1 MYLRLFNIEFYVP
14 ADIAVRTLIL
24 LMYVRTQRMFYL
36 KKTRQN
42 VLPVLF
48 SLERE
53 SITSLYE
60 RATYVRTSYKNEITQ
75 WRYYYVRT
83 NEEILLALCLLVCI
97 GCN

>member
-53 SITSLYE
+53 RVLLVSMNEL
-60 RATYVRTSYKNEITQ
+60 RTYVRTYIHRIKMKSLNGDIIT
-75 WRYYYVRT
+75 
-83 NEEILLALCLLVCI
+83 
-97 GCN
+97 